1 MDACFHLWGISNSRW
16 KLLYNLYFLE
26 HSKTTKRASY
36 LLINL
41 AVADFFVGM
50 GVVLYIG
57 ADVAVLLGKQISLM
71 LVDAIIT
78 VDVTATVASLSSLV
92 LISLERMVA
101 ILWPFRHR
109 LLKTRYFY
117 FSIGFVWLLS
127 LTNVISLNLRVDS
140 IYTSVTFI
148 VSVLVII
155 VAYLAI
161 WISMQRSKIPSNVC
175 KSKEKNRTLAKT
187 LFIVTALSI
196 ITCLPYGIIIVFANF
211 SEDCR
216 FSFWV
221 HIIFVAQFANSFL
234 NPIVYCFRMPEFK
247 ASLKKLVCH
256 CSRKRFLFDN
266 NAVRSGGGITLRSMS
281 PMTPWCGRKRAEPC
295 ALWYFCRG
303 LEKRF
308 KKTWRSSLVR
318 RRIIPV
324 SHDAAR
330 INYPFCSPN
339 LRKQLAYRYSRRH
352 H

>member
-1 MDACFHLWGISNSRW
+1 MLVYICEA
-16 KLLYNLYFLE
+16 FLILVGNFFTIYIFW
-26 HSKTTKRASY
+26 SIRKQLKRASY

-41 AVADFFVGM
+41 AVADFFVGL

-57 ADVAVLLGKQISLM
+57 ADIAVLSGKQISLV

-140 IYTSVTFI
+140 VSSNGYADSIYTSVTFI
-148 VSVLVII
+148 VSVLVIT

-161 WISMQRSKIPSNVC
+161 WISMQRSKIPSNDC

-221 HIIFVAQFANSFL
+221 HIIFVAQF
-234 NPIVYCFRMPEFK
+234 CEFI
-247 ASLKKLVCH
+247 
-256 CSRKRFLFDN
+256 F
-266 NAVRSGGGITLRSMS
+266 
-281 PMTPWCGRKRAEPC
+281 
-295 ALWYFCRG
+295 
-303 LEKRF
+303 
-308 KKTWRSSLVR
+308 
-318 RRIIPV
+318 
-324 SHDAAR
+324 
-330 INYPFCSPN
+330 
-339 LRKQLAYRYSRRH
+339 
-352 H
+352 

>member
-1 MDACFHLWGISNSRW
+1 MTNTSQDDS
-16 KLLYNLYFLE
+16 KLLLFKNIPWMLVYICEAFLILVANFFTIYIFW
-26 HSKTTKRASY
+26 SIRKQLKRASY

-57 ADVAVLLGKQISLM
+57 ADIAVLLGKQISLM

-117 FSIGFVWLLS
+117 FSIGFAWLPS
-127 LTNVISLNLRVDS
+127 LTNVISNLLLDS
-140 IYTSVTFI
+140 FSFNGYVHRIYASVTFI
-148 VSVLVII
+148 VSVLVIT

-161 WISMQRSKIPSNVC
+161 WISTQRSKIPSNDC
-175 KSKEKNRTLAKT
+175 KSREKNRTLAKT

-196 ITCLPYGIIIVFANF
+196 ITCLPYGIIIVFTKF
-211 SEDCR
+211 SEDFR

-221 HIIFVAQFANSFL
+221 HIIFVVQFANSFL

-247 ASLKKLVCH
+247 ASVKKLVCH

-266 NAVRSGGGITLRSMS
+266 NAVRSAGGITLRSMS
-281 PMTPWCGRKRAEPC
+281 PLKTP
-295 ALWYFCRG
+295 
-303 LEKRF
+303 
-308 KKTWRSSLVR
+308 
-318 RRIIPV
+318 
-324 SHDAAR
+324 
-330 INYPFCSPN
+330 
-339 LRKQLAYRYSRRH
+339 
-352 H
+352 

>member
-1 MDACFHLWGISNSRW
+1 MTNTSQDGSEHLLFKDIPWMLVYSCEA
-16 KLLYNLYFLE
+16 FLILVGNFFTIYIFW
-26 HSKTTKRASY
+26 SIRKQLKRASY

-41 AVADFFVGM
+41 AVADFFVGI

-57 ADVAVLLGKQISLM
+57 ADIAVLSGKQISLM

-92 LISLERMVA
+92 LITLERMVA

-140 IYTSVTFI
+140 VSLNGYADSIYTSVTFI
-148 VSVLVII
+148 VSVLVIT

-161 WISMQRSKIPSNVC
+161 WISMQRSKIPSNDC

-211 SEDCR
+211 FEDCR

-247 ASLKKLVCH
+247 ASLKKLVCQ

-266 NAVRSGGGITLRSMS
+266 NAVRSAGGITLRSMS
-281 PMTPWCGRKRAEPC
+281 PV
-295 ALWYFCRG
+295 
-303 LEKRF
+303 
-308 KKTWRSSLVR
+308 KTS
-318 RRIIPV
+318 
-324 SHDAAR
+324 
-330 INYPFCSPN
+330 
-339 LRKQLAYRYSRRH
+339 
-352 H
+352 